1 MKVDVLNI
9 EGKSTGR
16 SVDLPD
22 AIFGIEPNE
31 HAVYLAVKLYN
42 ANQRQ
47 GTSKAK
53 ERGEIKGST
62 RKIKKQ
68 KGTGT
73 ARAGS
78 IKNPLFKGGGRVF
91 GPKPRAYNMKVNKKV
106 KKIAKL
112 SALSAKAAS
121 GELAVIEDF
130 TFDAPEVKS
139 FKNILDNL
147 ELGNKKSLIV
157 TGDYD
162 ANLYLS
168 CRNLAKSSV
177 MNAKDLNTYS
187 ILNANKVLISESAVT
202 KMKELL
208 A

>member
-42 ANQRQ
+42 NNQRQ

-91 GPKPRAYNMKVNKKV
+91 GPKPRDYKMKVNKKV
-106 KKIAKL
+106 KRIAKL
-112 SALSAKAAS
+112 SALSSKVAS

-139 FKNILDNL
+139 FKNILNNL
-147 ELGNKKSLIV
+147 EIGNKKSLIV

-162 ANLYLS
+162 SNLYLS

-202 KMKELL
+202 KMTELL